1 MKLSKTTIK
10 LVEEALQHYLNYNNP
25 NRVNGKYLRMM
36 DSLSFNY
43 TGASSQKIS
52 GLLDDYFKEVQVQN
66 LSEAIARLQNKKE
79 KNENLWWIW

>member
-1 MKLSKTTIK
+1 MKNYIK
-10 LVEEALQHYLNYNNP
+10 LIEEALQHHLNYNNP

-43 TGASSQKIS
+43 TGHLSQKIS

-79 KNENLWWIW
+79 LK

>member
-1 MKLSKTTIK
+1 M
-10 LVEEALQHYLNYNNP
+10 
-25 NRVNGKYLRMM
+25 NGKYLRMM

-66 LSEAIARLQNKKE
+66 LSEAIARLQNKKD
-79 KNENLWWIW
+79 KNDIRN

>member
-1 MKLSKTTIK
+1 MIANAEIKIEKTAIK
-10 LVEEALQHYLNYNNP
+10 LVEEALQHHLNYNNP

-43 TGASSQKIS
+43 TGAPAQKIS

-66 LSEAIARLQNKKE
+66 LSEAIIRLQNK
-79 KNENLWWIW
+79 ENKG

>member
-10 LVEEALQHYLNYNNP
+10 LVEEALHHHLNYNNP

-43 TGASSQKIS
+43 TGAPSQKIS

-66 LSEAIARLQNKKE
+66 LSEAIARLQNKKD
-79 KNENLWWIW
+79 KNDIRN